1 MWRCKFEAEVS
12 KCERPSKE
20 TCLEYPWKW
29 ICWASLGLLSS
40 GIAGVHVLIW
50 HFSNEH
56 GSTIVLFVSC
66 TTSWRVWNDVR
77 ELYSLR
83 TLQDQCFQK
92 HVQKFALVTR
102 KKKSKHR
109 QEKDRVFSLDSLSAR
124 KHHKALICF
133 LSSLSA
139 NLYVPY
145 LVLHVAYPCAGQWT
159 SVAAGASFPQ
169 TSQVTV

>member
-1 MWRCKFEAEVS
+1 MMSVNSIHCVLCRINAFKS
-12 KCERPSKE
+12 
-20 TCLEYPWKW
+20 TCRNLRWLLE
-29 ICWASLGLLSS
+29 
-40 GIAGVHVLIW
+40 
-50 HFSNEH
+50 
-56 GSTIVLFVSC
+56 
-66 TTSWRVWNDVR
+66 
-77 ELYSLR
+77 
-83 TLQDQCFQK
+83 
-92 HVQKFALVTR
+92 
-102 KKKSKHR
+102 KKSKHR